1 MYNDTLDSISKEIR
15 KIESLCQHLPST
27 EIMGIK
33 GLSTYIKNCG
43 RSGSTTRTLAS
54 LQGTRVVVDASIY
67 MYRYQAQ
74 NDLVGGMY
82 AMVSLLEHHGIQ
94 LHFVF
99 DGTPPTYKFMA
110 LEERKML
117 RQEAQNELARLEK
130 IVVGVPPA
138 DARELNTRIQRLR
151 RQCTRLTN
159 EDIVSVKTLLT
170 LMGVGYTVADGEADR
185 LCAKLVLCRVM
196 DACLSDDTDMFAYGC
211 PRVLRYLSVLGE
223 TVVYY
228 DYSAILHDLGMT
240 PEEFRSVCV
249 ASGTDYNSAT
259 QGFGRAY
266 SVFARF
272 KSSVV
277 TESFTNWL
285 IGSDSGGDT
294 IDECEFWSAYLMY
307 NLNDVEVP
315 KVLRHRRSDG
325 WCHAP
330 PKNHDGLR
338 SFLGQYDFLFT

>member
-1 MYNDTLDSISKEIR
+1 
-15 KIESLCQHLPST
+15 
-27 EIMGIK
+27 MGIK
-33 GLSTYIKNCG
+33 GLSTYVKNSG
-43 RSGSTTRTLAS
+43 RRGSMTRTLAS
-54 LQGTRVVVDASIY
+54 LRGTRVVVDASIY

-74 NDLVGGMY
+74 NDLVGGIY
-82 AMVSLLEHHGIQ
+82 AMVSLLEHHGIE

-99 DGTPPTYKFMA
+99 DGSPPIEKFMA
-110 LEERKML
+110 LEMRKMQ
-117 RQEAQNELARLEK
+117 RQEAQNELASLEK

-151 RQCTRLTN
+151 RQCTRLTS

-185 LCAKLVLCRVM
+185 LCAKLVMCRTM

-223 TVVYY
+223 TVVHY
-228 DYSAILHDLGMT
+228 DYSAILCDLGMSS
-240 PEEFRSVCV
+240 EEFRCVCV
-249 ASGTDYNSAT
+249 SAGTDYNRAT

-266 SVFARF
+266 SVFAKF
-272 KSSVV
+272 KSS
-277 TESFTNWL
+277 TATGSFTNWL

-315 KVLRHRRSDG
+315 KVLRRRRDG
-325 WCHAP
+325 RLGQALS
-330 PKNHDGLR
+330 KNPDGLR
-338 SFLGQYDFLFT
+338 TFLGEYDFLFA